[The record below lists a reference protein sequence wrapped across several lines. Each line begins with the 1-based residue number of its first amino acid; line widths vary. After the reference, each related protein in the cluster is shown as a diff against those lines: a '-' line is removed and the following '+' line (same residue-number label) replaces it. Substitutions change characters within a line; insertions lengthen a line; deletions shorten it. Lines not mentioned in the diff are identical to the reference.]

1 MATKTIMLACAAGMS
16 TSMLVAKMQS
26 AAKAQNKD
34 YDIFATSVSDV
45 DNALAQHHPDV
56 LLLGPQVAYLK
67 NEVKAKTDAAGIPM
81 DVINMMDYGM
91 MKGDS
96 VLATAEKMMG

>member
-34 YDIFATSVSDV
+34 YDIFATSTSDV

>member
-16 TSMLVAKMQS
+16 TSMLVAKMQN

-34 YDIFATSVSDV
+34 YDIFATSTSDI
-45 DNALAQHHPDV
+45 DNALTQHHPDV

-91 MKGDS
+91 MKGDN

>member
-16 TSMLVAKMQS
+16 TSMLVAKMQK

-34 YDIFATSVSDV
+34 YDIFATSTSDI

-67 NEVKAKTDAAGIPM
+67 NEVKAKTDAVGIPM

-91 MKGDS
+91 MKGDN